1 MGRLSGLSLWAQYN
15 HHTSCKR
22 DAEVLSIRR
31 EGRMMAEAALK
42 LCALEMEQESRQPPE
57 DDKHKETDSP
67 SEPPEGTRPAN
78 TLTLAK

>member
-31 EGRMMAEAALK
+31 ECRMMAEAALK
-42 LCALEMEQESRQPPE
+42 LCALEMEQ
-57 DDKHKETDSP
+57 
-67 SEPPEGTRPAN
+67 GTTSQGKQAATGR
-78 TLTLAK
+78 